1 LSYDNCNEENN
12 EKFSID
18 LDNMKRQLLPG
29 EKKKVEEQKQTQINA
44 NENNTNNELIID
56 EQELN
61 SKIQNS
67 DFVEYVVRAV
77 KKTVKCEDA
86 LIRQILY
93 TGLSSYIQDDPIN
106 LGIIAP
112 TSEGKTYPVEECMKF
127 FPREDVYKVGSMS
140 TKVLVRQRGIL
151 IDKNGHPID
160 EKIKE

>member
-1 LSYDNCNEENN
+1 MSYDNCNEENN

-18 LDNMKRQLLPG
+18 LDHIKRQLLSD
-29 EKKKVEEQKQTQINA
+29 EKKKFEEQKQTKINA
-44 NENNTNNELIID
+44 NENNTNNKLIID
-56 EQELN
+56 EQELK

-67 DFVEYVVRAV
+67 DFVESVVKAV
-77 KKTVKCEDA
+77 KKTVKCEDV

-127 FPREDVYKVGSMS
+127 FPKTDVYKVGSMS
-140 TKVLVRQRGIL
+140 AKVLVRQKGICCC
-151 IDKNGHPID
+151 
-160 EKIKE
+160 